1 MTLYSFVLFIH
12 VVSAMGLFVGL
23 ALEGFVS
30 LRIRVAQDAE
40 QLQLFIRAF
49 NLLRW
54 IFIPS
59 FGGIL
64 LGGLYL
70 ASKYGGG
77 TFWIPAALIDTLAI
91 MFVGGL
97 ITGRKINQLRR
108 TPGKAD
114 AAFEAL
120 SARATDELLTL
131 SYGLRAGLA
140 FGIVFLMTA
149 KPRLP

>member
-1 MTLYSFVLFIH
+1 MTLYSFILFIH

-40 QLQLFIRAF
+40 RLQLFIGAF

-70 ASKYGGG
+70 ASKYGEGARWSGADDGFQRREGG
-77 TFWIPAALIDTLAI
+77 AVIS
-91 MFVGGL
+91 GGS
-97 ITGRKINQLRR
+97 R
-108 TPGKAD
+108 
-114 AAFEAL
+114 
-120 SARATDELLTL
+120 
-131 SYGLRAGLA
+131 
-140 FGIVFLMTA
+140 
-149 KPRLP
+149 

>member
-30 LRIRVAQDAE
+30 LRFRVAQDAE

-77 TFWIPAALIDTLAI
+77 TFWIP
-91 MFVGGL
+91 
-97 ITGRKINQLRR
+97 GRPNRHARYHVRR
-108 TPGKAD
+108 WAHHWPENKSAKED
-114 AAFEAL
+114 AWQ
-120 SARATDELLTL
+120 SGR
-131 SYGLRAGLA
+131 SIR
-140 FGIVFLMTA
+140 
-149 KPRLP
+149 